1 LVACFHDDAS
11 GATTHRPDLQRAM
24 AAACAG
30 MFDVLLVYRV
40 DRFSRSL
47 RDTVTLL
54 EELDQAGVAFRSS
67 TEPFDTAGPMGRMLL
82 QLLAMFAQFE
92 RDTIIERVIA
102 GMERKAARGKWK
114 GGRRPFGYQ
123 VDKATSTLVV
133 DEHEAVIVRTIF
145 DLYTRDRLGT
155 RNIAT
160 VLNERGHRTTTG
172 GRWSAHQVV
181 RALNNRIYLGEL
193 TFRENTVTDTHEP
206 IIGAGMWAEAQA
218 LLDARGESHAHRAAS
233 GSDYQLTGLMRCP
246 KCGKAMLGTRAT
258 GRSRTYRYYTC
269 FTRARY
275 DTATCD
281 APRLNADAVDAAVL
295 DALDGFYR
303 DHRDLIADAVDQAQR
318 EHQAAHGDRR
328 AELDAITAE
337 LARTQQATD
346 RYLLAFE
353 RGTLD
358 EDLVAERLA
367 ALKTTR
373 QQLTAR
379 RDELTAVLNDA
390 PTAPDPALLDQVADH
405 LAEIINTGTPNQ
417 RKALVEALVDRVIIT
432 GPDRL
437 VPVFRIPQPAD
448 QNGAATAQPAE
459 AAPNRAVRTMTKLVG
474 RVGFEPTT

>member
-1 LVACFHDDAS
+1 ME
-11 GATTHRPDLQRAM
+11 GRPA
-24 AAACAG
+24 
-30 MFDVLLVYRV
+30 
-40 DRFSRSL
+40 
-47 RDTVTLL
+47 
-54 EELDQAGVAFRSS
+54 
-67 TEPFDTAGPMGRMLL
+67 
-82 QLLAMFAQFE
+82 
-92 RDTIIERVIA
+92 
-102 GMERKAARGKWK
+102 
-114 GGRRPFGYQ
+114 PFGYQ
-123 VDKATSTLVV
+123 VDKATSTLVL
-133 DEHEAVIVRTIF
+133 DPHEAVIVRTIF
-145 DLYTRDRLGT
+145 DLYTRERLGG

-160 VLNERGHRTTTG
+160 VLNERGHRTTSG
-172 GRWSAHQVV
+172 GRWSAHQVI

-206 IIGAGMWAEAQA
+206 IITAGTWTEAET
-218 LLDARGESHAHRAAS
+218 LLAARGESHAHRAAS

-246 KCGKAMLGTRAT
+246 NCDKAMLGTRAT

-281 APRLNADAVDAAVL
+281 APRLNADAVDTAVL
-295 DALDGFYR
+295 DALAGFYR
-303 DHRDLIADAVDQAQR
+303 NHRDLIADAVDQAQR
-318 EHQAAHGDRR
+318 EHRAAHGDRQ
-328 AELDAITAE
+328 AELDGITAE
-337 LARTQQATD
+337 LARTQQATN

-373 QQLTAR
+373 QQLSAR
-379 RDELTAVLNDA
+379 REELDAALDDE
-390 PTAPDPALLDQVADH
+390 PTAPDPILLDQVADH

-417 RKALVEALVDRVIIT
+417 RKALVEALVERVIIT

-448 QNGAATAQPAE
+448 ENGAATAQPA
-459 AAPNRAVRTMTKLVG
+459 ATTPSGAVRTMTKLVG

>member
-1 LVACFHDDAS
+1 VEGWPPPVRLPGRQGH
-11 GATTHRPDLQRAM
+11 
-24 AAACAG
+24 
-30 MFDVLLVYRV
+30 
-40 DRFSRSL
+40 
-47 RDTVTLL
+47 
-54 EELDQAGVAFRSS
+54 LD
-67 TEPFDTAGPMGRMLL
+67 
-82 QLLAMFAQFE
+82 
-92 RDTIIERVIA
+92 
-102 GMERKAARGKWK
+102 
-114 GGRRPFGYQ
+114 
-123 VDKATSTLVV
+123 
-133 DEHEAVIVRTIF
+133 
-145 DLYTRDRLGT
+145 
-155 RNIAT
+155 
-160 VLNERGHRTTTG
+160 
-172 GRWSAHQVV
+172 
-181 RALNNRIYLGEL
+181 
-193 TFRENTVTDTHEP
+193 
-206 IIGAGMWAEAQA
+206 
-218 LLDARGESHAHRAAS
+218 
-233 GSDYQLTGLMRCP
+233 C
-246 KCGKAMLGTRAT
+246 
-258 GRSRTYRYYTC
+258 RTYRYYTC

-405 LAEIINTGTPNQ
+405 LAEIINTGTPAH
-417 RKALVEALVDRVIIT
+417 RTSA
-432 GPDRL
+432 RL
-437 VPVFRIPQPAD
+437 SSRHWS
-448 QNGAATAQPAE
+448 TE
-459 AAPNRAVRTMTKLVG
+459 
-474 RVGFEPTT
+474 